1 MIDIVSQQ
9 IKIIDEINPSF
20 KKKIGLNQKQVA
32 ELLGCSSSTLEA
44 RRREGKGIEWI
55 QMGGRIIY
63 PKIKIAEYLANT
75 IKTA

>member
-1 MIDIVSQQ
+1 MESIITQQ
-9 IKIIDEINPSF
+9 IKMIDEINPKF
-20 KKKIGLNQKQVA
+20 KKKLGLNQKEVA
-32 ELLGCSSSTLEA
+32 ETLGCSSSTLEA
-44 RRREGKGIEWI
+44 RRREGTGIEWI

>member
-1 MIDIVSQQ
+1 MDIITQLIKMIDETDP
-9 IKIIDEINPSF
+9 KF
-20 KKKIGLNQKQVA
+20 KKKIGLNQREVA
-32 ELLGCSSSTLEA
+32 GTLGCSSSTLEA
-44 RRREGKGIEWI
+44 RRKDGTGIEWI